1 MLARAEHFTP
11 HRMALGKYRN
21 SRRRMHRILPRLKS
35 AALDYGHELKPAAV
49 FISFPHADTVRTSLL
64 DDGSQHMLQQSVW
77 VRFLSQRIQRVG
89 EGVQLTAGQVFRG
102 AERLRRSL
110 TVDCD
115 SRQVCHLLDEVQ
127 LLESG
132 TARFAGVKRECS
144 HHGAC
149 GGKYGCGPA
158 CPQPMVDG

>member
-21 SRRRMHRILPRLKS
+21 SRRRMHCILPRLKS
-35 AALDYGHELKPAAV
+35 AALDYGHDIMPAAV
-49 FISFPHADTVRTSLL
+49 FISFPHADTVRTGLL

-77 VRFLSQRIQRVG
+77 VRFLGQRIQRVS
-89 EGVQLTAGQVFRG
+89 EGVELTAGQVFRS

-110 TVDCD
+110 ALDGD
-115 SRQVCHLLDEVQ
+115 RRQVCHLLDEIQ
-127 LLESG
+127 LLGSG
-132 TARFAGVKRECS
+132 TARFAGIKREGS
-144 HHGAC
+144 QHASC
-149 GGKYGCGPA
+149 GGKYGRGPA